1 MPLFD
6 VLKDLVAGTIGGAC
20 GIVVG
25 HPIDTVKVRL
35 QVDRSYKG
43 IADCVLKTWR
53 LEGPTS
59 FFKGVTAP
67 VLGAAPINAVVF
79 VTYGGVIRWAADRHN
94 TKYQN
99 SASKPELPI
108 YYHGLAGLCA
118 GFAQNVF
125 GTPNELVKIKC
136 QVNRKENI
144 RSIPMARR
152 LLREGGLF
160 KGLYQGWWLTAARD
174 TPAFCVYFISYE
186 FYRNLFQSHGVSQVA
201 SAFFAGGVAG
211 TNSFFFTHPIDVV
224 KSLRQEQAINT
235 PKEQTR
241 ILYIIREA
249 YVANGRSMSIF
260 CRGIIPSVFRAY
272 PVSAVTFVIYDSL
285 LSGLDALFDDGSP
298 DVDLDVAKK
307 NTMISENNVGI

>member
-1 MPLFD
+1 MTIFD
-6 VLKDLVAGTIGGAC
+6 VVKDLIAGTVGGAC

-43 IADCVLKTWR
+43 ITDCVIKTWR

-59 FFKGVTAP
+59 FFKGVVAP

-79 VTYGGVIRWAADRHN
+79 VTYGGVMRLAAKNYGEKLDE
-94 TKYQN
+94 
-99 SASKPELPI
+99 SELPI

-118 GFAQNVF
+118 GFSQNIF

-136 QVNRKENI
+136 QVNRTENI
-144 RSIPMARR
+144 RSIQMAKR
-152 LLREGGLF
+152 LINKGGLF
-160 KGLYQGWWLTAARD
+160 QGLYQGWWITAARD
-174 TPAFCVYFISYE
+174 TPAFGVYFVSYE
-186 FYRNLFQSHGVSQVA
+186 FYRTLFQSWGFSQVW

-224 KSLRQEQAINT
+224 KSIRQEQKIGT

-241 ILYIIREA
+241 TLYLIRQA
-249 YVANGRSMSIF
+249 YVANGRSISIF
-260 CRGIIPSVFRAY
+260 ARGVIPSVFRAY
-272 PVSAVTFVIYDSL
+272 PVSAVTFVIYDCL
-285 LSGLDALFDDGSP
+285 LRALDRFDWT
-298 DVDLDVAKK
+298 VDREAIDCGDVAV
-307 NTMISENNVGI
+307 SEKVN